1 MPSELAAQT
10 NDEARMTDDEGM
22 SNDLMT
28 KVAQRGSR
36 HSDFVGHAV
45 ASVKAEHSFGL
56 RHSDFVVLWSFVI
69 RHSSFARHD
78 NPRDRNFL

>member
-1 MPSELAAQT
+1 MPSELAAQA
-10 NDEARMTDDEGM
+10 NDEGM